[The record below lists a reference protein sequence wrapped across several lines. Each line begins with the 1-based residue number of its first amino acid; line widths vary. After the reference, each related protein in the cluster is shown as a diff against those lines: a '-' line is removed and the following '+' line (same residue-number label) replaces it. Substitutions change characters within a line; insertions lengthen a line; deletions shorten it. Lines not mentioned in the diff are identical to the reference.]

1 MQSQNKEALPLCSRA
16 NCIQQLIFCL
26 SCKQCTEIKTFN
38 RKFSLPHFAK
48 TNNSY
53 ERQNTLKWNNSLS
66 TFKSSK
72 NVEANT
78 DEYWDREWVEQLCF
92 LAGDQARELEHS

>member
-1 MQSQNKEALPLCSRA
+1 MFLYPLPGTMQSQNPKALPFHLRA

-26 SCKQCTEIKTFN
+26 SCKQRSEIKPFN

-53 ERQNTLKWNNSLS
+53 EKQNTLKWNNSLS
-66 TFKSSK
+66 AFKSRE
-72 NVEANT
+72 NVEAKT
-78 DEYWDREWVEQLCF
+78 EE
-92 LAGDQARELEHS
+92 

>member
-1 MQSQNKEALPLCSRA
+1 M
-16 NCIQQLIFCL
+16 

-53 ERQNTLKWNNSLS
+53 EKQNTLKWNNSLS
-66 TFKSSK
+66 ALKSRE
-72 NVEANT
+72 NAEANT
-78 DEYWDREWVEQLCF
+78 DEYRNREWVEQLCF
-92 LAGDQARELEHS
+92 LAGDQAPELEHS